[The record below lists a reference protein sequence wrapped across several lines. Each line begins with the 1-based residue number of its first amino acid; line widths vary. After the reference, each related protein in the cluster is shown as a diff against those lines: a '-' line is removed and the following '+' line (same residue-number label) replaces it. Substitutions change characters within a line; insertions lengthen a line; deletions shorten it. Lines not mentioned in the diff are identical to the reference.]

1 MNTFQKDREQV
12 ETSAVSKFE
21 EEEKYLS
28 EFDEFQSIIDTA
40 EDTKIDIEYHEQ
52 NIREK
57 LEEKK
62 GPEIEEREE
71 HERDIQREMENEG
84 RQKKKN

>member
-62 GPEIEEREE
+62 GSEIEEREE

>member
-62 GPEIEEREE
+62 EPEIEEREE

>member
-1 MNTFQKDREQV
+1 M

-62 GPEIEEREE
+62 GSEIEEREE